1 MPGTYNLTQG
11 LTLID
16 GVSIRGLSTQATTIQ
31 MEGVTGDRTLLTL
44 LGNNRVEDLTLRLQS
59 NEHHTLKGILFTG
72 QSSKTSKLRTCVLT
86 VDNSTAGYTGSSNVY
101 GVEAGGTGTSGDIQN
116 FSFNSLKGST
126 INVISDGAGN
136 KRGILVSNS
145 NSISTRDLNIY
156 VARPTNPGV
165 TGTTG
170 ATGSYVGVETNDT
183 SGVTL
188 GSVQL
193 RSTTVGTVKPLSY
206 NSYTGSDIF
215 QVTPSILA
223 DPTYLASPG
232 IQLGPGVDL
241 VTKSAGTKPF
251 STYTYPTTIFYGVR
265 GLLTDGPAS
274 GGYLWPGT
282 MSVTNSTPK
291 YPDTDTIAA
300 YYRFQQPAILSGI
313 NIACTTGPVGTGAET
328 TIQVYRTPVGGS
340 RTAIPEYR
348 FGLTGGSTG
357 QGYYNSSVDFSVGD
371 KISVG
376 VTFSTSGGGGQNLTH
391 DLTIQLDMF

>member
-31 MEGVTGDRTLLTL
+31 MEGVTGDKTLLTL

-59 NEHHTLKGILFTG
+59 NQHHTLKGIYLAN
-72 QSSKTSKLRTCVLT
+72 QSSVTSKLRTCVLT
-86 VDNSTAGYTGSSNVY
+86 VDNRTAGYTSQSEVY
-101 GVEAGGTGTSGDIQN
+101 GVEAGGTGTLGPAS

-126 INVISDGAGN
+126 INVYSDGGGR
-136 KRGILVSNS
+136 KRGILVSNR
-145 NSISTRDLNIY
+145 NVMSTRDLNIY
-156 VARPTNPGV
+156 VAQPTNPGV
-165 TGTTG
+165 TGTSES
-170 ATGSYVGVETNDT
+170 TGSYVGVETNDT
-183 SGVTL
+183 SGLTL
-188 GSVQL
+188 GSIQL
-193 RSTTVGTVKPLSY
+193 RSTTIGTVKPLSY

-215 QVTPSILA
+215 QVTPSIIA

-251 STYTYPTTIFYGVR
+251 STYTYPTTIYYGVR

-282 MSVTNSTPK
+282 MSATNSTPK

-300 YYRFQQPAILSGI
+300 YYRLQQPAILSGI
-313 NIACTTGPVGTGAET
+313 NIACTTGPVNTGAET
-328 TIQVYRTPVGGS
+328 TIQLYRTPVGGS

-357 QGYYNSSVDFSVGD
+357 QGYYNSSVDFNVGD

-376 VTFSTSGGGGQNLTH
+376 VTFSSSGGGGQNLTH